1 MVCFRSPV
9 SVYIKLDISAD
20 TWSGQMR
27 EIDGSIGGIL
37 QENKTAA
44 QRFTSINR
52 MVFAYQ
58 PFRYCLWLCL
68 INAPKMHIRQ
78 RDKDVTESSL
88 SLRIVF
94 VTIPLSAIY
103 KGWRLAQAKWY
114 VGIPYQGH
122 I

>member
-1 MVCFRSPV
+1 MVCFRSTV
-9 SVYIKLDISAD
+9 LVCIKLDISAD

-27 EIDGSIGGIL
+27 EIDDSIGGIL
-37 QENKTAA
+37 QENKTAT
-44 QRFTSINR
+44 QGFTLINR

-68 INAPKMHIRQ
+68 ISAPKMHILQ

-88 SLRIVF
+88 PLRIVF
-94 VTIPLSAIY
+94 VTISLSAIY
-103 KGWRLAQAKWY
+103 KGWCLAQAKWY
-114 VGIPYQGH
+114 VGIPDHGH